1 MKGNRER
8 RYAPELRPAQ
18 PAAPLAHGRP
28 GADGYLRG
36 AREVGLSQL
45 EPDLGQ
51 PRRTMDPIRL
61 GELARS
67 IVAYGLLQP
76 LLVHELGMD
85 LEGPQSG
92 NLRYRIIAGGR
103 RYAALL
109 LACEQAAEPGLL
121 ARLQRVPVVVSETPE
136 ATIRVVQL
144 VENLQRDELNP
155 IEEARAYVELLDLQR
170 LTVADLAQRLHRS
183 DQYLYDRIR
192 LLADQAI
199 ADAVQEGRLSL
210 TVARDLQKLPPAA
223 QEEAKLML
231 SRGQSISGRGVD
243 AFRVYFTAQDTAP
256 SAAPDPS
263 TIPPYARGSQ
273 ANTPRPTSIAGEESP
288 SDQTAPAPSAVSPVS
303 HPDPTQANEPAVSS
317 TVASTEVRCT
327 SSGTKDPTSLDP
339 SSHSN
344 ESAAAIAGG
353 GTSASPT
360 IGAVPTLDSNA
371 TTAPSDSPSIPS
383 SAAPNPARGAP
394 PSLAAMQIGMRAQ
407 LDTFSDRFVD
417 LGPEAV
423 DLIVEYQRFCASHRL
438 RWRECIES
446 LHAAS
451 ARRAKDPRPPARP

>member
-45 EPDLGQ
+45 EPDSGQ
-51 PRRTMDPIRL
+51 PRRTMDPVRL

-85 LEGPQSG
+85 LEGPHAG

-155 IEEARAYVELLDLQR
+155 IEEARAYVELLDLQH

-223 QEEAKLML
+223 QEEAKLLL

-243 AFRVYFTAQDTAP
+243 AFRAYFIAQDTA
-256 SAAPDPS
+256 ADPS
-263 TIPPYARGSQ
+263 TIPPYVQGNQ
-273 ANTPRPTSIAGEESP
+273 ANTPRPATVAGEESP
-288 SDQTAPAPSAVSPVS
+288 SGQPAPATSAGSPVS

-317 TVASTEVRCT
+317 TFASFASTEIRNT
-327 SSGTKDPTSLDP
+327 LSGTKDPTTLDP

-344 ESAAAIAGG
+344 ESADSNAGG

-360 IGAVPTLDSNA
+360 TGAGTAVDSSA
-371 TTAPSDSPSIPS
+371 TTVPSEIPSIRG
-383 SAAPNPARGAP
+383 SAAANPARGAP

>member
-243 AFRVYFTAQDTAP
+243 AFRAYFTAQDTAP
-256 SAAPDPS
+256 DPS
-263 TIPPYARGSQ
+263 TNPPYMQGSQ
-273 ANTPRPTSIAGEESP
+273 ANTTRPTSIAGEESP
-288 SDQTAPAPSAVSPVS
+288 SGQMVPATSAVSPVC
-303 HPDPTQANEPAVSS
+303 PTEILN
-317 TVASTEVRCT
+317 T

-344 ESAAAIAGG
+344 ESAAAIADG
-353 GTSASPT
+353 GTSASHT
-360 IGAVPTLDSNA
+360 TGAVPTLDSNA
-371 TTAPSDSPSIPS
+371 TTAPPDSPPIRS

-423 DLIVEYQRFCASHRL
+423 DLIEEYQRFCASHRL
-438 RWRECIES
+438 RWRECIDS

-451 ARRAKDPRPPARP
+451 ARRAKDPRPPARH

>member
-1 MKGNRER
+1 MKGDRER

-51 PRRTMDPIRL
+51 PRRTMDPVRL

-85 LEGPQSG
+85 LEGPHAG

-136 ATIRVVQL
+136 ASIRVVQL

-210 TVARDLQKLPPAA
+210 TVARDLQKLPAAA

-231 SRGQSISGRGVD
+231 SRGQPVTGRGVD
-243 AFRVYFTAQDTAP
+243 AFRAYFAAQDAAVTTAP
-256 SAAPDPS
+256 TTIGEAAGRSSS
-263 TIPPYARGSQ
+263 TTTPPAVS
-273 ANTPRPTSIAGEESP
+273 TDSP
-288 SDQTAPAPSAVSPVS
+288 SDVVGSLIANDAAAPPGPHSIA
-303 HPDPTQANEPAVSS
+303 QEY
-317 TVASTEVRCT
+317 T
-327 SSGTKDPTSLDP
+327 SVGTKDPTPLDP
-339 SSHSN
+339 SSSSN
-344 ESAAAIAGG
+344 EPASPIGDEDGSPTAVSGLIADLGRAAPSGPGRSAPDFERG
-353 GTSASPT
+353 GTTPGLHEAEWRRDSPT
-360 IGAVPTLDSNA
+360 PGPERTI
-371 TTAPSDSPSIPS
+371 
-383 SAAPNPARGAP
+383 P
-394 PSLAAMQIGMRAQ
+394 PSLAALQIGMRAQ

-417 LGPEAV
+417 LGPDAV
-423 DLIVEYQRFCASHRL
+423 MLILEYQRFCASHRL
-438 RWRECIES
+438 RWRECSES

-451 ARRAKDPRPPARP
+451 ARRANDPRPPDGP